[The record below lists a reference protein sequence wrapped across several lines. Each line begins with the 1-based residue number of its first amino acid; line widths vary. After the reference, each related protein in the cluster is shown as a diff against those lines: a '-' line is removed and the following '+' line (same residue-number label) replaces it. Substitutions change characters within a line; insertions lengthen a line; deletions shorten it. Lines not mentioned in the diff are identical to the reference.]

1 MSGTKP
7 FNELLDELTPEEL
20 ADIKAVAIQ
29 LGKVSRAYDDAL
41 ERMTGRRQAPPEI
54 EFEHLTADFTEQ
66 QWTEYKRLVKQ
77 LCAERGL
84 PDEVDQQ
91 VDTWRTD
98 QEEQR
103 RELLDLEIRAE
114 ACERMTGKRP
124 NPTYSEVYQLT
135 AGFIESEWREMERLV
150 MQIYA
155 ARGIDAPLP
164 FERPK
169 AP

>member
-1 MSGTKP
+1 MTGTKP
-7 FNELLDELTPEEL
+7 FNELLDKLTAEEL
-20 ADIKAVAIQ
+20 AEIKAAAIQ

-41 ERMTGRRQAPPEI
+41 ERMTGRRQAPPEVG
-54 EFEHLTADFTEQ
+54 FEHLTADFTEQ

-84 PDEVDQQ
+84 PDDVDNE

-103 RELLDLEIRAE
+103 RDLLDLEIRAE

-124 NPTYSEVYQLT
+124 GPTYSEVCEAT
-135 AGFIESEWREMERLV
+135 AGFVESEWREMERLV
-150 MQIYA
+150 TEIYA
-155 ARGIDAPLP
+155 ARGIDDPLP
-164 FERPK
+164 FERNK